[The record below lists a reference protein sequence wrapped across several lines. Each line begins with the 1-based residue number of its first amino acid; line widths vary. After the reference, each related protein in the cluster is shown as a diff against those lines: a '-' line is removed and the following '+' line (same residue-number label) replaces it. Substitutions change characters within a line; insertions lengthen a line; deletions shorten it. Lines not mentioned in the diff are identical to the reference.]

1 MQIVKNKYT
10 YWKKVSRRNPV
21 KEEIDVI
28 KTSIQTLDKQHVK
41 VMADAEEATQK
52 TRKASLFQLMR
63 QTTENIRELRSDL
76 NNKQEKM
83 AKLMAKKPKLM

>member
-1 MQIVKNKYT
+1 
-10 YWKKVSRRNPV
+10 
-21 KEEIDVI
+21 
-28 KTSIQTLDKQHVK
+28 
-41 VMADAEEATQK
+41 MADAEEATQK

>member
-1 MQIVKNKYT
+1 M
-10 YWKKVSRRNPV
+10 